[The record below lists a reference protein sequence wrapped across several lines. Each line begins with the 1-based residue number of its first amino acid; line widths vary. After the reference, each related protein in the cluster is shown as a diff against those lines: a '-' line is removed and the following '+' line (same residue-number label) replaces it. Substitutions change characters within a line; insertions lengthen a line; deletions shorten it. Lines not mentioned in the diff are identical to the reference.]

1 MQITNRWRTAAL
13 VAGALLCGSVLGPP
27 LAQAASAGLVRL
39 EGGGS
44 SHLAKVSASGRL
56 SVNAALPMT
65 STGQLNVAGANP
77 RSIVVRF
84 FAPSCAPGGIYK
96 IPAGKALIITAVNF
110 YNVATSASKVNQL
123 FLEAGPVAHP
133 CTSPLAAGLT
143 PADNATEN
151 EVFPSGLP
159 VPAGDAIGMDEF
171 NENGKAEI
179 YGYLVPASAVP
190 HNVLASLPVAA
201 RGGLGHS

>member
-1 MQITNRWRTAAL
+1 MTD
-13 VAGALLCGSVLGPP
+13 PP

-56 SVNAALPMT
+56 SVNAGLPMT
-65 STGQLNVAGANP
+65 CTGQLNVAGANP
-77 RSIVVRF
+77 GSIVVRF

-123 FLEAGPVAHP
+123 FLEAGPVAKP

-143 PADNATEN
+143 PADNASEN
-151 EVFPSGLP
+151 EVFPSGIP
-159 VPAGDAIGMDEF
+159 VPAGDALGMDAF

-190 HNVLASLPVAA
+190 HNVLAGLPAPA

>member
-1 MQITNRWRTAAL
+1 MQITNRWRTTAI
-13 VAGALLCGSVLGPP
+13 VAGALLCGSIVGPP

-44 SHLAKVSASGRL
+44 AHVAKVSASGRL
-56 SVNAALPMT
+56 SVDAGLPKT

-84 FAPSCAPGGIYK
+84 FAPSCAPGGVYK

-110 YNVATSASKVNQL
+110 YNVATNAIEVNQL
-123 FLEAGPVAHP
+123 FLEAGPVATP
-133 CTSPLAAGLT
+133 CKSPLAAGIT
-143 PADNATEN
+143 PADNASEN

-159 VPAGDAIGMDEF
+159 VPAGDALGMDEF

-179 YGYLVPASAVP
+179 YGYLVPAAAVP
-190 HNVLASLPVAA
+190 NNVLSGMAVSA